1 MPTVEMHGE
10 EMSFTEQQAGERMS
24 GIFRAGFWPLRLVF
38 VHPYPELVWMWE
50 CKAFHPYVLAF
61 ADSWVYWGEGL
72 TAFAFNVGFGTFWAC
87 LAGLLVYLFA
97 PAAAGSGIPEVS
109 ETTDLRN
116 GFVMADVVSLRTLLI
131 KIPGLMLSVAA
142 GMSLGK
148 EGPLVH
154 VAVCWAQQLS
164 RFFPQIL
171 GRRGAAIVERVAA
184 GVSTAFG
191 APLGGVL
198 FSLEEVSSFFPS
210 RTLIKAFTA
219 AMAAAIVLSLLNTT
233 NTKGLTLFS
242 VEYSKACHPVEYLI
256 FAGLGV
262 AGGLVGAVFNAV
274 NVRWSAFRMKP
285 AFRKRVHPVL
295 EVTCIALVTLL
306 TSFPV
311 AMTRVLSS
319 DAIHALFEACD
330 AGSGHQLRGHLKLC
344 TANDEYAPASAAL
357 VFELLLAAIIR
368 LLQTIITFGVPCPA
382 GLFVPSLF
390 TGAAI
395 GRCVGVLIQAGNHE
409 QALFPRTV
417 EPGVYAM
424 VGAAAV
430 LGGVCR
436 VTISLVAIMLEL
448 TGGMTYIV
456 PFMIAVLIAKLV
468 AKMHRRHPGGGDEFR
483 PALLEIH
490 SMKAFTTYTLFSKDI
505 RFFRK
510 IWTSWLVQNFHFPG
524 YPVVMGDSF
533 IGYMKREHLR
543 ELIGHLG
550 RLGRTDDEVVQQDEL
565 LEVTDRNV
573 MRMSPGASLTQAHK
587 VFKQLGCK
595 RIFLDVLQG
604 MLSKKNFL
612 HFLKTGKIGHM
623 RDYPNSQPYYAGE
636 RSPSRRT
643 STIAR
648 AAGLDTCQ
656 EAHKEERN
664 TSFVASLLSVS
675 RERSSPMQ
683 LRTMLR
689 SPEMSASSG
698 EEELVLQ
705 FVNPPGSYRSRGAPK
720 QPPSATLPFQKG
732 LVTTTDDLAA
742 DSKQKWPLSLAA
754 RPAMW
759 EGLDTQGLS
768 ATSGA
773 SRGATTSRRV
783 QGHLGLRRLP
793 GQPLGPFERDKLLDS
808 FNQFRQNGG
817 HLPSMASSTSHFSRG
832 VDLLDVQSHDMEA
845 LQQRCAELEALVTEL
860 KRTKRRTSKP
870 NSSSTVSLPGTP
882 GGTRTAD
889 PEAPATEVFA
899 GLSMAWNPS
908 CDIDHARHVDAADSI
923 HGMHYTAW
931 STHRELHT
939 AGDLRQRH
947 VPLLTNL
954 LLEGTKAVIA
964 VHPDLTDADVAIF
977 LHFPPNIF
985 RFLALIQGIGFQ
997 INDADEIS
1005 VRAKLSKCEGNQNSD
1020 VDKPKQPSTAPEQAD
1035 IEDVAKFAS
1044 RAEQAEQRA
1053 EVLAAE
1059 LAAASARLAEVEDGA
1074 NAKVAA
1080 AATSLR
1086 ASEAACLAA
1095 VEAAQD
1101 ANEARR
1107 RVEEE
1112 LLKET
1117 AAAKKASSDEMA
1129 EAAAAKAAREEAS
1142 RVKALARSRASAL
1155 HQMRADSQELAMLAT
1170 CFATWRLWLAETRI
1184 SSAKEVI
1191 DAKARQRVRSGL
1203 ESALKGTE
1211 IQVMHTVVA
1220 AWRTSLC
1227 TRRTVGSLQA
1237 ALFAEEADR
1246 ASALRAQRSECDV
1259 LLLQAEARHRI
1270 ALQKLRTELA
1280 EAQAKQ
1286 KEASAAERLALQ
1298 AAVRAESIGWPSALD
1313 LPDTESLLCCRK
1325 SELRVSHG
1333 TNCQPYSWPWT
1344 LV

>member
-1 MPTVEMHGE
+1 MMTPMLKKRSMIRDTAEKVHGSMDTSPMSPFRRAISEGSSQQRHRCIVQSSCAEPEASTWRQHAVLELQKHRRGGHTESVLSVESAPNRSLVLDVAAATRGSSARDALWPSMPTVEMHGE

-24 GIFRAGFWPLRLVF
+24 HCNRVWWHLQGWLLAIAVGICSSLSGAGLDVGVQGLSSLRFGVCSSNWMIPFR
-38 VHPYPELVWMWE
+38 HCPE
-50 CKAFHPYVLAF
+50 
-61 ADSWVYWGEGL
+61 DSWVYWGEGP
-72 TAFAFNVGFGTFWAC
+72 TGFAFNVGFGTFWAC
-87 LAGLLVYLFA
+87 LAALLVYLFA
-97 PAAAGSGIPEVS
+97 PAAAGSGIPEVK
-109 ETTDLRN
+109 TILN

-164 RFFPQIL
+164 RFFPQFSNESK
-171 GRRGAAIVERVAA
+171 RRELFSAAAAA

-219 AMAAAIVLSLLNTT
+219 AMAAAIVLSVLNTT

-262 AGGLVGAVFNAV
+262 VGGLVGAVFNAV
-274 NVRWSAFRMKP
+274 NVCWSAFRMKP
-285 AFRKRVHPVL
+285 TFRKRVHPVL

-344 TANDEYAPASAAL
+344 TENDEYAPASVAL

-468 AKMHRRHPGGGDEFR
+468 GDTLNEGIYDLYIVIKGYPF
-483 PALLEIH
+483 LQEDLDVT
-490 SMKAFTTYTLFSKDI
+490 FTERCCDIMESGLTTLDISLQPTFSDL
-505 RFFRK
+505 
-510 IWTSWLVQNFHFPG
+510 SWLVQNFHFPG

-543 ELIGHLG
+543 ERIGHLG
-550 RLGRTDDEVVQQDEL
+550 RSGRTDDEMVQQDEL

-595 RIFLDVLQG
+595 RIFLVGSMRGNSQDVLQG

-623 RDYPNSQPYYAGE
+623 RDYPNSQPYYGGE
-636 RSPSRRT
+636 RSPRRNAS

-648 AAGLDTCQ
+648 AAGL
-656 EAHKEERN
+656 ERFRN

-698 EEELVLQ
+698 EEDG
-705 FVNPPGSYRSRGAPK
+705 P
-720 QPPSATLPFQKG
+720 PFQ
-732 LVTTTDDLAA
+732 
-742 DSKQKWPLSLAA
+742 
-754 RPAMW
+754 
-759 EGLDTQGLS
+759 E
-768 ATSGA
+768 
-773 SRGATTSRRV
+773 
-783 QGHLGLRRLP
+783 
-793 GQPLGPFERDKLLDS
+793 
-808 FNQFRQNGG
+808 
-817 HLPSMASSTSHFSRG
+817 
-832 VDLLDVQSHDMEA
+832 
-845 LQQRCAELEALVTEL
+845 
-860 KRTKRRTSKP
+860 
-870 NSSSTVSLPGTP
+870 
-882 GGTRTAD
+882 
-889 PEAPATEVFA
+889 
-899 GLSMAWNPS
+899 
-908 CDIDHARHVDAADSI
+908 
-923 HGMHYTAW
+923 
-931 STHRELHT
+931 
-939 AGDLRQRH
+939 
-947 VPLLTNL
+947 
-954 LLEGTKAVIA
+954 
-964 VHPDLTDADVAIF
+964 
-977 LHFPPNIF
+977 
-985 RFLALIQGIGFQ
+985 
-997 INDADEIS
+997 IND
-1005 VRAKLSKCEGNQNSD
+1005 GQH
-1020 VDKPKQPSTAPEQAD
+1020 PEFVMR
-1035 IEDVAKFAS
+1035 E
-1044 RAEQAEQRA
+1044 
-1053 EVLAAE
+1053 
-1059 LAAASARLAEVEDGA
+1059 
-1074 NAKVAA
+1074 
-1080 AATSLR
+1080 
-1086 ASEAACLAA
+1086 
-1095 VEAAQD
+1095 
-1101 ANEARR
+1101 NE
-1107 RVEEE
+1107 
-1112 LLKET
+1112 
-1117 AAAKKASSDEMA
+1117 
-1129 EAAAAKAAREEAS
+1129 
-1142 RVKALARSRASAL
+1142 
-1155 HQMRADSQELAMLAT
+1155 
-1170 CFATWRLWLAETRI
+1170 
-1184 SSAKEVI
+1184 
-1191 DAKARQRVRSGL
+1191 
-1203 ESALKGTE
+1203 
-1211 IQVMHTVVA
+1211 
-1220 AWRTSLC
+1220 
-1227 TRRTVGSLQA
+1227 
-1237 ALFAEEADR
+1237 
-1246 ASALRAQRSECDV
+1246 RSE
-1259 LLLQAEARHRI
+1259 
-1270 ALQKLRTELA
+1270 
-1280 EAQAKQ
+1280 
-1286 KEASAAERLALQ
+1286 
-1298 AAVRAESIGWPSALD
+1298 P
-1313 LPDTESLLCCRK
+1313 
-1325 SELRVSHG
+1325 
-1333 TNCQPYSWPWT
+1333 
-1344 LV
+1344 